1 MTEQKPKKKGAGGRP
16 KKEIDYALVEKLA
29 HIHCT
34 QEEIAEVLSVS
45 VKTLQRNKE
54 FCRIYKKGISSG
66 KMSLRRQQWE
76 AVERGN
82 TTMLIWLGKQYLE
95 QRDDA
100 DMNALKKEELALKK
114 KELEK
119 EKTGLAT
126 PDLAG
131 FVEALKGDVQAVFD
145 DEED

>member
-1 MTEQKPKKKGAGGRP
+1 MAEKPTVKKGAGGRP
-16 KKEIDYALVEKLA
+16 KKVIDYELVEKLA

-34 QEEIAEVLSVS
+34 QEEIAEVLGVS

-66 KMSLRRQQWE
+66 KMSLRRQQWK
-76 AVERGN
+76 AAERGN

-95 QRDDA
+95 QKDDA
-100 DMNALKKEELALKK
+100 DMNALKKEELAMKK
-114 KELEK
+114 KEMEK
-119 EKTGLAT
+119 ESSGLAT
-126 PDLAG
+126 PDLEG
-131 FVEALKGDVQAVFD
+131 FVAALKADVRAVFD